1 MSTTTLP
8 PHSLPPDLLERWW
21 ERFVNRPIP
30 YAVQQEDGTYRWVYD
45 PCTPAL
51 LSAHLQGA
59 LTLALAST
67 DARGACRWVCLDVDA
82 PGMLSQLLT
91 LRSALAE
98 MNVPGL
104 VEASRRGG
112 HLWLFFDA
120 PLPAVA
126 ARYLVAKA
134 LEVVSADGVEVP
146 AHERYPDTSGSG
158 GIGHAMRLPLGIHRK
173 TGRRYPLFDEEGLL
187 CAFTSTARAA
197 TFVLDI
203 PVISSAWAQKQ
214 WERYRSDRQ
223 SHSRH
228 VVASAGFAAMASA
241 ATPQVTSQGIGTR
254 SVVIRWVDAEVSPL
268 DLLADLAPE
277 TELKQQGS
285 GYLGWC
291 PFHDDRAADEDGRPG
306 SPSFYVVEDRRYG
319 WSWRCL
325 STNCSFS
332 AGPMKHSFRLL
343 QELLELSVAAT
354 IHEARRRW
362 PECPP
367 ACETTVTA
375 DIEEE

>member
-1 MSTTTLP
+1 MSATSIPPHGLP
-8 PHSLPPDLLERWW
+8 PNPLERWW

-30 YAVQQEDGTYRWVYD
+30 YAVQQKDGTYRWVYD

-82 PGMLSQLLT
+82 PGMLPQLLS

-98 MNVPGL
+98 LSLPGL

-112 HLWLFFDA
+112 HLWLFFDE

-126 ARYLVAKA
+126 ARFVVAKA
-134 LEVVSADGVEVP
+134 LEAVSADGMEVP
-146 AHERYPDTSGSG
+146 AHERYPDAPGSG

-173 TGRRYPLFDEEGLL
+173 TGKRYPLFDDEGLP

-197 TFVLDI
+197 MFVLDTRL
-203 PVISSAWAQKQ
+203 ISTAWAQRQ
-214 WERYRSDRQ
+214 WEQYRADRQ
-223 SHSRH
+223 SHRGPLALSRTSAEE
-228 VVASAGFAAMASA
+228 ASHTTA
-241 ATPQVTSQGIGTR
+241 PQSSQGIGTR
-254 SVVIRWVDAEVSPL
+254 SAVIRWVDAEVSPL

-277 TELKQQGS
+277 TELKRQGG

-291 PFHDDRAADEDGRPG
+291 SFHDDRATDAEGCPG

-325 STNCSFS
+325 STNCAFS
-332 AGPMKHSFRLL
+332 LGPMKHSFRLL
-343 QELLELSVAAT
+343 QELLELNVATT

-362 PECPP
+362 PECPQGSET
-367 ACETTVTA
+367 AETTNLL
-375 DIEEE
+375 EE

>member
-1 MSTTTLP
+1 MSTLP
-8 PHSLPPDLLERWW
+8 LLPHSLPPDLLERWW

-30 YAVQQEDGTYRWVYD
+30 YAVQQEEGTYRWVYG

-59 LTLALAST
+59 VTLALAST

-82 PGMLSQLLT
+82 SGMLPQLLT

-98 MNVPGL
+98 LNLPGL

-120 PLPAVA
+120 PLSAVA
-126 ARYLVAKA
+126 ARFVIAKA
-134 LEVVSADGVEVP
+134 LEMVNADGVEVP
-146 AHERYPDTSGSG
+146 AHERYPDVPGPG
-158 GIGHAMRLPLGIHRK
+158 GIGHAMRLPPGIHRK
-173 TGRRYPLFDEEGLL
+173 TGRRYPLFDDGLP

-197 TFVLDI
+197 TFVLDT
-203 PVISSAWAQKQ
+203 PMISSVWAQQ
-214 WERYRSDRQ
+214 RWEQYRTD
-223 SHSRH
+223 SRARANRVGTPH
-228 VVASAGFAAMASA
+228 AGRPEKPPISAQAI
-241 ATPQVTSQGIGTR
+241 SQGIGTR
-254 SVVIRWVDAEVSPL
+254 SAVIRWVDAEVSPL
-268 DLLADLAPE
+268 DLLADLVPE
-277 TELKQQGS
+277 VELKRQGS

-291 PFHDDRAADEDGRPG
+291 PFYDDRAADEDGRPG

-325 STNCSFS
+325 STNCAFS
-332 AGPMKHSFRLL
+332 LGPMKHSFRLL
-343 QELLELSVAAT
+343 QELLELGVAAT

-362 PECPP
+362 PECPSP
-367 ACETTVTA
+367 AAPA
-375 DIEEE
+375 DPPSEQED

>member
-1 MSTTTLP
+1 
-8 PHSLPPDLLERWW
+8 LERWW

-45 PCTPAL
+45 PCTASL

-59 LTLALAST
+59 LTVALAST

-82 PGMLSQLLT
+82 PGMLPQLLT
-91 LRSALAE
+91 LSRALAE
-98 MNVPGL
+98 LSLPGL

-126 ARYLVAKA
+126 ARFTIAKA
-134 LEVVSADGVEVP
+134 LEHVSADGVEIP
-146 AHERYPDTSGSG
+146 THERYPDVSGPG

-173 TGRRYPLFDEEGLL
+173 TGRRYPLFDEDGLP
-187 CAFTSTARAA
+187 CAFTSPARAA
-197 TFVLDI
+197 TFVLNT
-203 PVISSAWAQKQ
+203 PVISSTWGQRQ
-214 WERYRSDRQ
+214 WEQYRSDRQ
-223 SHSRH
+223 SLGRH
-228 VVASAGFAAMASA
+228 VVASARVLPVASA
-241 ATPQVTSQGIGTR
+241 TTAQAPSQGIGTR
-254 SVVIRWVDAEVSPL
+254 SAVIRWVDAEVSPL
-268 DLLADLAPE
+268 DLLAELAPE
-277 TELKQQGS
+277 CELKRQGS

-306 SPSFYVVEDRRYG
+306 SPSFYVVEDRRFG

-325 STNCSFS
+325 STNCSIS
-332 AGPMKHSFRLL
+332 LGPMKHSFRLL

-362 PECPP
+362 PECPHG
-367 ACETTVTA
+367 AETAETTNLQ
-375 DIEEE
+375 EE

>member
-1 MSTTTLP
+1 MSTPLSP
-8 PHSLPPDLLERWW
+8 YSLPPDLLERWW

-59 LTLALAST
+59 LTVALAST
-67 DARGACRWVCLDVDA
+67 DACGSCRWVCLDVDA
-82 PGMLSQLLT
+82 PDMLPQLLT

-98 MNVPGL
+98 LGLPGL

-126 ARYLVAKA
+126 ARFVLAKA
-134 LEVVSADGVEVP
+134 LERVSADGVEVP
-146 AHERYPDTSGSG
+146 AHERYPDATGLG
-158 GIGHAMRLPLGIHRK
+158 GVGHAMRLPLGVHRK
-173 TGRRYPLFDEEGLL
+173 TGRRYPLFDNDGLP
-187 CAFTSTARAA
+187 CAFTSPARAA
-197 TFVLDI
+197 TFVLDT
-203 PVISSAWAQKQ
+203 PVISAAWAQRQ
-214 WERYRSDRQ
+214 WEQYRTDSRSQKKRQ
-223 SHSRH
+223 RASGG
-228 VVASAGFAAMASA
+228 VITVAPAMRSLH
-241 ATPQVTSQGIGTR
+241 TSQGIGTR
-254 SVVIRWVDAEVSPL
+254 SAVIRWVDAQVSPL
-268 DLLADLAPE
+268 DLLIDLAPE
-277 TELKQQGS
+277 TEHKRQGS

-291 PFHDDRAADEDGRPG
+291 PFHDDRAADEEGRPG

-325 STNCSFS
+325 STNCVFS
-332 AGPMKHSFRLL
+332 QGPMKHSFRLL
-343 QELLELSVAAT
+343 QELLELSAAAT

-362 PECPP
+362 PECPQES
-367 ACETTVTA
+367 ETDKVSTLQ
-375 DIEEE
+375 EE